1 MDNNTLILV
10 LGVGVILLIG
20 FAVWRSNKMQF
31 KGKAGQ
37 IEAEMNTEAKPE
49 PARAQPAS
57 APAKQAGAQLEAE
70 SIDNSTV
77 VTADPS
83 KQHGSATMKVGGA
96 ISGSTVITT
105 TGHVNIG
112 QIVGAAAQP
121 QQGATTPNRRT
132 VTLPPDPSRTEV
144 LDALTT
150 HFSLSEL
157 ETLCFDLRIDADS
170 VAGADKVTKARN
182 LVTYCERRQ
191 RFADLVAAIR
201 APRS

>member
-49 PARAQPAS
+49 PAN
-57 APAKQAGAQLEAE
+57 APAKQAGAQLEAG

-83 KQHGSATMKVGGA
+83 QQHGSATTKVGGA

-132 VTLPPDPSRTEV
+132 VGLPPDPSRTEV

-150 HFSLSEL
+150 HFNLSEL

-170 VAGADKVTKARN
+170 VAGADKMTKARN